1 MITTASFVVS
11 TAVTME
17 HGCEATFIIIVFQ
30 IRNYQNFAPLYFCES
45 CRSDIY
51 SDTSPGYKVN
61 YYMEGGVTLSTWD
74 TGTQVLFLLQC
85 PCINPLIKV
94 CCSNSPC
101 IREGGVT
108 KYTFRNRSIWY
119 LKYCGTTS
127 RPVSIAQFPQS
138 FLKIF
143 RLQLAA
149 LTVQYPKHLF
159 DHVVPRYFMGE
170 IFKTGPRRF

>member
-85 PCINPLIKV
+85 PCINPLIQV
-94 CCSNSPC
+94 YCSNFPC

-108 KYTFRNRSIWY
+108 KFTYQKVDVI
-119 LKYCGTTS
+119 
-127 RPVSIAQFPQS
+127 
-138 FLKIF
+138 
-143 RLQLAA
+143 
-149 LTVQYPKHLF
+149 
-159 DHVVPRYFMGE
+159 E
-170 IFKTGPRRF
+170 